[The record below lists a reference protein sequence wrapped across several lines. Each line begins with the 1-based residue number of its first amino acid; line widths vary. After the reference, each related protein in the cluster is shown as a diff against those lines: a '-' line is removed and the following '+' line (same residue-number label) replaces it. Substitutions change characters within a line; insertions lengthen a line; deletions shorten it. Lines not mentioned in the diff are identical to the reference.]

1 MDFEL
6 TMSMFFGD
14 RAYGIAG
21 SEGSQKYRSQW
32 LRRAVGQMLK
42 IAQSIETTERHRRMI
57 LGELQAISDGLKPS
71 ETPKWSVVY
80 AMVRLIGRLLGYD
93 YVRAAR
99 CHTPVYWQSSGQY
112 LNTVVFEG
120 GDIMQDY
127 YDQKNAVAIRRQVV
141 ESMRRQGHTDYV
153 ISQVLNT
160 TEYQIKKLRHEDP
173 LPSSD
178 TAA

>member
-6 TMSMFFGD
+6 TMRMFFGD

-21 SEGSQKYRSQW
+21 TEGSPKYRSQW
-32 LRRAVGQMLK
+32 LKRA
-42 IAQSIETTERHRRMI
+42 IAQMVKAAESIETTERHRRMI
-57 LGELQAISDGLKPS
+57 LGDLHAISDGLKTS
-71 ETPKWSVVY
+71 EDPRWSLIY

-99 CHTPVYWQSSGQY
+99 CHTPVYWQSTGQH

-120 GDIMQDY
+120 GDVMQDY
-127 YDQKNAVAIRRQVV
+127 YDQKNAIAIRRLVV
-141 ESMRRQGHTDYV
+141 ESMRSQGHSDYV
-153 ISQVLNT
+153 VAQVLNT
-160 TEYQIKKLRHEDP
+160 TEYQIKKLRREDP
-173 LPSSD
+173 LPSND